1 MLQYHPVV
9 YLYFYLVYR
18 LVIIY
23 TVYIII
29 IIIIIRALHLK
40 LLFGTLLTT
49 LCLLVMCQ
57 QFKIC
62 FTCQILRYFQ
72 SCQCNMNVGWLV
84 VAVFLKG
91 VMNRLLSKFACNLF
105 YYDIQILR
113 VNREDK
119 EGQGHTLTMQSCLNR
134 LAFFIAAGIQ
144 NNKHLS
150 NIQVE
155 KLHEIYHCRVMQI
168 SSFICNS
175 FMSA

>member
-1 MLQYHPVV
+1 
-9 YLYFYLVYR
+9 
-18 LVIIY
+18 
-23 TVYIII
+23 
-29 IIIIIRALHLK
+29 
-40 LLFGTLLTT
+40 
-49 LCLLVMCQ
+49 
-57 QFKIC
+57 
-62 FTCQILRYFQ
+62 
-72 SCQCNMNVGWLV
+72 MNVGWLV
-84 VAVFLKG
+84 VAVFLKV

-119 EGQGHTLTMQSCLNR
+119 EGQGHTLTMQSCLIR

-144 NNKHLS
+144 NKKHLS

-168 SSFICNS
+168 SEFICNS